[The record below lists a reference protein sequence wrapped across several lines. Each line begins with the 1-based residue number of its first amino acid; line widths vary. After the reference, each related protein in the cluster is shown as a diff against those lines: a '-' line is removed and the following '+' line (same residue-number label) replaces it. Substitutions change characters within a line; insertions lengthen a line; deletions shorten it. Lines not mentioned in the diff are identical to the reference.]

1 MICETTNMKL
11 KQLVSESNKKNL
23 FSQHDCLQLGTGLVS
38 TLYVCKNIYNTLY
51 MHWKDGFNSRQFSL
65 KVWSVQLCFI
75 LEHCVPCFKLLKRL
89 KFVFATSFDN
99 SGVSNERLKEEKMK
113 GHSVQE
119 HTFIHHYYRSY
130 EKFTKYIFI

>member
-1 MICETTNMKL
+1 
-11 KQLVSESNKKNL
+11 
-23 FSQHDCLQLGTGLVS
+23 
-38 TLYVCKNIYNTLY
+38 

-99 SGVSNERLKEEKMK
+99 SGVSNERLKEKNE
-113 GHSVQE
+113 GSLCSG
-119 HTFIHHYYRSY
+119 TNIHPPLL
-130 EKFTKYIFI
+130 